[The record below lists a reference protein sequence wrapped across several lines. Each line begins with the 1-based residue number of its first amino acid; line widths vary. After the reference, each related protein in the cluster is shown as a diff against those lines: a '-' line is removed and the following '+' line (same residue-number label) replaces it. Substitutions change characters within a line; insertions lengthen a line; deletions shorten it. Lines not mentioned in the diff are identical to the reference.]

1 MRIAIVRALPFVA
14 FFALAACS
22 SSSSSG
28 TQPKGDAGAGA
39 GDSGAGP
46 KTDAEYEAA
55 AVQGMHDQLLTDI
68 DALLVGAK
76 AIQSAAPDDLA
87 GWSDPAKVDNLKAAW
102 VVARAAYEHS
112 EGAIAPY
119 YPDIDAAIDARY
131 DDFLAAL
138 GPTGDD
144 YLFDGTGVTGMHAIE
159 RIVYQTV
166 TPAAV
171 IEFEATLPGYKA
183 AAFPATEQEA
193 SDFKNKLCAQLITD
207 VTNLRAQWA
216 AANLQNLGVAI
227 AYQGL
232 IALMNEQQEK
242 VNKAASSEEESRYSQ
257 HTMVDLRDN
266 LEGTKTIYGVFQ
278 PWVQSKTNATD
289 PTSDGPTIDAKIQSG
304 FTALGA
310 IYSQISG
317 DAFPAVPTTWSSE
330 SPSASDL
337 ATPFGQLY
345 TGVHH
350 AVDAN
355 TDGSIVFEMN
365 AAATVLG
372 FPTFTH

>member
-1 MRIAIVRALPFVA
+1 MRTTFVRALPFVA
-14 FFALAACS
+14 FLTLAACS

-28 TQPKGDAGAGA
+28 SQPTGDAGTGT
-39 GDSGAGP
+39 GDSGTGA
-46 KTDAEYEAA
+46 KTDAEYEAE

-68 DALLVGAK
+68 DALLVGAN
-76 AIQSAAPDDLA
+76 AIQAAAPDNLA
-87 GWSDPAKVDNLKAAW
+87 GWSDSAKVDNLKAAW
-102 VVARAAYEHS
+102 VVARAAYEHA

-119 YPDIDAAIDARY
+119 FPDIDAAIDARY
-131 DDFLAAL
+131 DNFLATL

-166 TPAAV
+166 TPPAV

-193 SDFKNKLCAQLITD
+193 SDFKNKLCAQLIID
-207 VTNLRAQWA
+207 ITNLRAQWVE
-216 AANLQNLGVAI
+216 ANLQSVGVAI

-266 LEGTKTIYGVFQ
+266 LVGTKVIYGIFQ
-278 PWVQSKTNATD
+278 PWLQSKTNATD
-289 PTSDGPTIDAKIQSG
+289 PTKDGPTIDAKIQSG
-304 FTALGA
+304 FSDLASIYALIG
-310 IYSQISG
+310 G

-337 ATPFGQLY
+337 ATPFGTLY

-372 FPTFTH
+372 FPTFTR